1 MHPINV
7 HETPAVSQVQCGLQ
21 QRAQELPTLLEL
33 VLRERRVLW
42 MGSLCLLETSLGWM
56 PSPQCGGNWRW
67 SLWEVVGLGWGGE
80 SGVSVLGLAP
90 LAGMKVPD
98 LGCPCPRGHN
108 EKLTV
113 YKAGRGLP
121 PNPTVGAPCPSAPSG
136 LGRETQ
142 SGVCSAAQADWDSGC
157 CVNGRVTET
166 VERAVSVRRTFTCLS
181 GAKGSICSALH
192 GNTTKRNNEITQTD
206 TQILKP
212 MCGGRRRDKFWTQWL
227 RLEARQER

>member
-1 MHPINV
+1 MDSLQFLLDRFFFSLECTYIHIYSLEDIHGERERVVFSSFMHPINV

-98 LGCPCPRGHN
+98 LGCPCPRGHD

-121 PNPTVGAPCPSAPSG
+121 PNPTVGAPCPSAPGG

-142 SGVCSAAQADWDSGC
+142 SGVCSAAQAD
-157 CVNGRVTET
+157 
-166 VERAVSVRRTFTCLS
+166 
-181 GAKGSICSALH
+181 
-192 GNTTKRNNEITQTD
+192 
-206 TQILKP
+206 
-212 MCGGRRRDKFWTQWL
+212 
-227 RLEARQER
+227 